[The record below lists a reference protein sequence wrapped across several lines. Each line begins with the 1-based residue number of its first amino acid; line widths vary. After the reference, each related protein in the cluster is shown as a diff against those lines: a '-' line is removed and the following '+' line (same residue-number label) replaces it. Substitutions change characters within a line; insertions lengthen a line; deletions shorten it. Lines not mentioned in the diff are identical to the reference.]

1 MRSYEM
7 GLYFIAIY
15 ILERGGT
22 KGRGGRK
29 VGGGKREQQE
39 KYCQTEIDTSLHS
52 NLLQKKMLAP
62 KKALWE

>member
-1 MRSYEM
+1 MIKTY
-7 GLYFIAIY
+7 L
-15 ILERGGT
+15 RG
-22 KGRGGRK
+22 GGRK

>member
-1 MRSYEM
+1 MRPEQKYARTWE
-7 GLYFIAIY
+7 
-15 ILERGGT
+15 GGE
-22 KGRGGRK
+22 RK